1 MKKIMTLAVCGILL
15 LTSCVKGFDEVGPE
29 PTPDPTPTPTPTNN
43 KATQEEI
50 DANVV
55 KVFGTTFSA
64 DQDWSSTKK
73 YTISVTAD
81 APMED
86 IAKVQILTEAPY
98 FNEDARVLN
107 EATVSKG
114 QSVTITYDCPS
125 EYTDLVAACVDSK
138 GIYYVAGFKA
148 GDSSVRF
155 TDVAKARTRAAYD
168 LPAFPATSGLKMK
181 YRNSALS
188 YNAIRAQ
195 KAGQEG
201 ESESIKPWENSNWNN
216 ERIWMFNNEG
226 GNTTWKVERQTI
238 FREVTITDAEK
249 QGLET
254 ILKDVGGKSGRDNT
268 HKQVNLE
275 TIRNSPLYQLTKNY
289 LVADG
294 KAPITLTPVQIQTT
308 DYSSVA
314 LYYYYFNP
322 SELEGKSEEE
332 QLTFLKSLPKF
343 KCVDGKQTK
352 EASGT
357 ASGNGEFFK
366 VHEYVLPYF
375 GDVTSSPTTDLEVQG
390 FTIPAGYYIGFML
403 RKNKND
409 YKDTYM
415 PNNDITG
422 YNGTNYA
429 NKSYAKIENG
439 EVYADGRLNEQI
451 NQYPKFNE
459 AVDKGMLLND
469 PRAAIFGAN
478 QKAYM
483 MFEDGSDVN
492 FVDMIVEI
500 NGGLELVDAAQEI
513 NNNVYT
519 FCFEDRNLGD
529 YDMNDVVIKAERL
542 NISQV
547 KYTVAACGAYDELYL
562 RNIDGK
568 TLNTTTEIHKLFGVD
583 NLSTFINT
591 QSINKPELPSEVI
604 TVDPSFS
611 FTDFS
616 KQVYIYNKTQDYDV
630 KMSQTG
636 EDPHGI
642 MIPCD
647 FDYPKEKICIK
658 DAYLRFNEWGQNP
671 VSSTDWYTEPV
682 EGKVMNVSVE

>member
-15 LTSCVKGFDEVGPE
+15 LTSCVKGFDEVAPE
-29 PTPDPTPTPTPTNN
+29 PTPDPTPTPTPTKN

-148 GDSSVRF
+148 GDNSVKF
-155 TDVAKARTRAAYD
+155 ADVAKARTRAAYD

-201 ESESIKPWENSNWNN
+201 EEAVIDPWKDSKWDN

-226 GNTTWKVERQTI
+226 GNANWKVERQTI

-249 QGLET
+249 QNLET
-254 ILKDVGGKSGRDNT
+254 ILSAVGGRFGRDDA
-268 HKQVNLE
+268 HKKGNLE
-275 TIRNSPLYQLTKNY
+275 IIRNSPVYQLTKNY

-332 QLTFLKSLPKF
+332 QLTFLKNLPKF

-352 EASGT
+352 DASGT
-357 ASGNGEFFK
+357 AKGNGDFFK

-375 GDVTSSPTTDLEVQG
+375 GDLTSSPTTDLTVES
-390 FTIPAGYYIGFML
+390 FTIPAGYYVGFML
-403 RKNKND
+403 RKNVKL
-409 YKDTYM
+409 YKDSYTSD
-415 PNNDITG
+415 NDIPG
-422 YNGTNYA
+422 YNGTNYSQ
-429 NKSYAKIENG
+429 KSYEESENG
-439 EVYADGRLNEQI
+439 EVYADGCLNEQI
-451 NQYPKFNE
+451 NQFGKFSE
-459 AVDKGMLLND
+459 AIDKGLELND

-483 MFEDGSDVN
+483 MFEEGCDVN

-500 NGGLELVDAAQEI
+500 NGGVNLVDAAQEI
-513 NNNVYT
+513 SNNVYT
-519 FCFEDRNLGD
+519 FCFEDRDLGD

-547 KYTVAACGAYDELYL
+547 KYTLVACGAYDELYL
-562 RNIDGK
+562 RNINGHK
-568 TLNTTTEIHKLFGVD
+568 LNTTTEIHALFGEN

-591 QSINKPELPSEVI
+591 QSENYEPVSEVI
-604 TVDPSFS
+604 EVDPTFS

-616 KQVYIYNKTQDYDV
+616 KQVYIYNKTQGYER
-630 KMSQTG
+630 KMAEKG
-636 EDPHGI
+636 KDPHGI
-642 MIPCD
+642 MIPRD
-647 FDYPKEKICIK
+647 FAYQKEKICIK
-658 DAYLRFNEWGQNP
+658 YAYSGFNSWTTNP
-671 VSSTDWYTEPV
+671 FTFTDLYFTPI
-682 EGKVMNVSVE
+682 EGKFMNVSAE

>member
-1 MKKIMTLAVCGILL
+1 MKKLMTLAVLGTAL
-15 LTSCVKGFDEVGPE
+15 LTSCVKGIDAPE
-29 PTPDPTPTPTPTNN
+29 PEPTPTPDPTPTSN

-55 KVFGTTFSA
+55 KVFGTSFSPN
-64 DQDWSSTKK
+64 QDWSSTTK
-73 YTISVTAD
+73 YSVSVTAD
-81 APMED
+81 APMAD

-98 FNEDARVLN
+98 FNDDARVLN
-107 EATVSKG
+107 ETTTSKG
-114 QSVTITYDCPS
+114 QTVTLTYDCPA
-125 EYTDLVAACVDSK
+125 EYTELVAACVDSK
-138 GIYYVAGFKA
+138 GVYYIAGFKA
-148 GDSSVRF
+148 GDAQVTF
-155 TDVAKARTRAAYD
+155 QTAAKARTRAAYD
-168 LPAFPATSGLKMK
+168 LSTLPDPAGLKMK

-195 KAGQEG
+195 KAGQDG
-201 ESESIKPWENSNWNN
+201 EDASINPWLNSNWNN

-226 GNTTWKVERQTI
+226 GNDTWKVERQTI

-294 KAPITLTPVQIQTT
+294 KAPITLSPVQIQTT

-322 SELEGKSEEE
+322 SELEGKSEEQ

-409 YKDTYM
+409 YKDSYM

-492 FVDMIVEI
+492 FVDIIVEI
-500 NGGLELVDAAQEI
+500 NGGLKEVDAAQEI

-529 YDMNDVVIKAERL
+529 YDMNDVVIKAERQ

-591 QSINKPELPSEVI
+591 QTKNYEPVSEVV

-616 KQVYIYNKTQDYDV
+616 KQVYIYNKTQGYEV
-630 KMSQTG
+630 KMSQKG

-642 MIPCD
+642 MIPRD
-647 FDYPKEKICIK
+647 FQYPTEKTCIK
-658 DAYLRFNEWGQNP
+658 DAYTDFNNWGANP
-671 VSSTDWYTEPV
+671 VISTDWYTNPV
-682 EGKVMNVSVE
+682 TGKVFEK

>member
-1 MKKIMTLAVCGILL
+1 MKKLFTIAVLGLIIS
-15 LTSCVKGFDEVGPE
+15 SCTKGFDAPE
-29 PTPDPTPTPTPTNN
+29 PTPDPTPDPTPTNN

-50 DANVV
+50 NANVA
-55 KVFGTTFSA
+55 KVFGTTFSS
-64 DQDWSSTKK
+64 DQDWSSTTK
-73 YTISVTAD
+73 YTVTIAAD
-81 APMED
+81 APMSD

-107 EATVSKG
+107 EATTSKG
-114 QSVTITYDCPS
+114 QSVSLTYDCPA
-125 EYTDLVAACVDSK
+125 EYKELVAACVDSK
-138 GIYYVAGFKA
+138 GIYYIAGFKA
-148 GDSSVRF
+148 GDAQVNF
-155 TDVAKARTRAAYD
+155 QKAAQARTRAAYD
-168 LPAFPATSGLKMK
+168 LPAFPAISGLKMK

-195 KAGQEG
+195 KAGQAG
-201 ESESIKPWENSNWNN
+201 ESDSIMPWKDSNWNN

-226 GNTTWKVERQTI
+226 GNDTWKVERQTI

-294 KAPITLTPVQIQTT
+294 KAPITLSPVQIQTT

-322 SELEGKSEEE
+322 SELEGKSEEQ

-492 FVDMIVEI
+492 FVDIIVEI
-500 NGGLELVDAAQEI
+500 NGGLKEVDAAQEI

-519 FCFEDRNLGD
+519 FCFEDRKLGD

-547 KYTVAACGAYDELYL
+547 KYSVVACGAYDELYL
-562 RNIDGK
+562 RNINGN
-568 TLNTTTEIHKLFGVD
+568 TLNTTTEIHALFGVT

-591 QSINKPELPSEVI
+591 QSKNYEPVSEII

-616 KQVYIYNKTQDYDV
+616 KQVYIHNKTQGYDV
-630 KMSQTG
+630 KMSQKG

-642 MIPCD
+642 MIPSD
-647 FDYPKEKICIK
+647 FKYPIEKTCIK
-658 DAYLRFNEWGQNP
+658 DAYKQFNNWGENP
-671 VSSTDWYTEPV
+671 INSTDWYLYPED
-682 EGKVMNVSVE
+682 GKTMNAFVK